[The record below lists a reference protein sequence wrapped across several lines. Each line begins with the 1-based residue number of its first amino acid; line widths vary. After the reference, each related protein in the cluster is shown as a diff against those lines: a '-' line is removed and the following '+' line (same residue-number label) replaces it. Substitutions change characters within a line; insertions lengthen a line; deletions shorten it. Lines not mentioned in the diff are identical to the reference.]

1 MRIRWSRRG
10 GQLEAMAAQLLADSG
25 YGGNVTDGVI
35 ARGRV
40 AVVTGAASGIG
51 LALCERFAAEGM
63 RVAMADVDEG
73 ALTEAAAGLT
83 GRGHAV
89 LSVPTDVSSAD
100 QVTSLRDAAL
110 AEFGAVHVLCN
121 NAGVGGPHGALW
133 QIPAGD
139 WEWVLRVNLGGVIN
153 GIRAFVPVLS
163 EQAAAH
169 IVNTASVFGVFAG
182 ALGPYGISKHAI
194 VALSETLYFQLQS
207 LAPHVGVSVLC
218 PGAVRTR
225 FGSSARNRPA
235 WAGPVPPATAAERA
249 SAERFDQL
257 QAAAGAD
264 PADVA
269 AAVVAGVR
277 SARFYILTSSNRNE
291 AIARRGTEIVAGGP
305 PTPPFP

>member
-1 MRIRWSRRG
+1 MTDVV
-10 GQLEAMAAQLLADSG
+10 AA
-25 YGGNVTDGVI
+25 
-35 ARGRV
+35 GRV

-63 RVAMADVDEG
+63 RVVMADVEEP
-73 ALTEAAAGLT
+73 ALAEAAAKLAADGA
-83 GRGHAV
+83 AV
-89 LSVPTDVSSAD
+89 LPVPTDVSSAD
-100 QVTSLRDAAL
+100 EIAALREAAL
-110 AEFGAVHVLCN
+110 AEFGAVHMLCN
-121 NAGVGGPHGALW
+121 NAGVGGPHGSLW
-133 QIPAGD
+133 EISSGD

-153 GIRAFVPVLS
+153 GVRAFVPVLA
-163 EQAAAH
+163 EQDAGH
-169 IVNTASVFGVFAG
+169 VVNTASVFGVFAG

-194 VALSETLYFQLQS
+194 VALSETLHFQLQTQ
-207 LAPHVGVSVLC
+207 APHVRVSVLC

-235 WAGPVPPATAAERA
+235 WAGPAPSPTVAERA

-269 AAVVAGVR
+269 AAVVAGIR
-277 SARFYILTSSNRNE
+277 SSRFYILTSSNRND
-291 AIARRGTEIVAGGP
+291 AIARRGQEIIEGGP